1 MRGRFAPFMV
11 GAGLVAL
18 ACVQLAFAVYA
29 AIASEPW
36 LGFSTTAATAAAVGG
51 PLVWAGTSAAE
62 PSRREALLA
71 VLLLWLIVPL
81 VGAIPYALS
90 GGMPVASAIFE
101 SMSGFTAT
109 GATAILDFDSLS
121 PSLFLWRGLTQWFG
135 GVGIIVL
142 FIAVLPQLA
151 IAGRQLFFA
160 EVPGPT
166 HDRLAPRLRSTAG
179 AVITVYLGLTVLCC
193 VAYLLTGQPAF
204 DAIVHALTTVAAAGF
219 SPEPRSFESFAPVVQ
234 WVAVAFMALAGI
246 NFVLQFRTLQGR
258 PRALLRDP
266 EFRAYLAIIGIA
278 GALVTLFLLPTYAFV
293 DAVRHGFFQVLSIL
307 TTTGYASVDY
317 GLWEPPAQAILL
329 VLMFIGGSAG
339 SAAGGVKIVR
349 WLIIGKNTAREV
361 RRSLHPRG
369 VFPVRIGDRIVP
381 EEVLRSVAAF
391 ITLYVGLFA
400 FSTVVLVVLG
410 ADFVTGA
417 TASMATV
424 GNVGPGLGEVGPMGS
439 YGVLHPVSQALL
451 SFNMYAGRLEIL
463 TVFVL
468 AVPSWWAPPRRRRG
482 RAG

>member
-1 MRGRFAPFMV
+1 MRGRFAPFLV

-18 ACVQLAFAVYA
+18 ACVQACFAIYA
-29 AIASEPW
+29 ALAAEPW
-36 LGFSTTAATAAAVGG
+36 LGFTATAATAAAFGV
-51 PLVWAGTSAAE
+51 PLAWTGSAAAE

-81 VGAIPYALS
+81 TGAIPYTVS
-90 GGMPVASAIFE
+90 GGMSLASAIFE

-109 GATAILDFDSLS
+109 GATAILDFDALS

-135 GVGIIVL
+135 GIGIIVL

-166 HDRLAPRLRSTAG
+166 DDRLAPRLRTTAG
-179 AVITVYLGLTVLCC
+179 AVITVYLGLTALCC
-193 VAYLLTGQPAF
+193 AAYLVAGQPAF
-204 DAIVHALTTVAAAGF
+204 DAVVHAFTTVAAAGF
-219 SPEPRSFESFAPVVQ
+219 SPEPRSFESFSPVVH
-234 WVAVAFMALAGI
+234 WVAIVFMMLAGV
-246 NFVLQFRTLQGR
+246 NFVLQFRVLQGR
-258 PRALLRDP
+258 PHTLLRDR
-266 EFRAYLAIIGIA
+266 EFRAYLAIIGV
-278 GALVTLFLLPTYAFV
+278 GGTLVTLFLLPEYALV

-317 GLWEPPAQAILL
+317 GLWEPRAQVILL
-329 VLMFIGGSAG
+329 VLMFVGGSAG

-369 VFPVRIGDRIVP
+369 VFPVRIGERIVP

-410 ADFVTGA
+410 ADFVTGT
-417 TASMATV
+417 TASMATI

-439 YGVLHPVSQALL
+439 YGVLHPASQALL

-468 AVPSWWAPPRRRRG
+468 AAPSWWVPPRRRRG
-482 RAG
+482 GTR

>member
-1 MRGRFAPFMV
+1 MRGRFAPFIV
-11 GAGLVAL
+11 GAGLAAL
-18 ACVQLAFAVYA
+18 ACVQAGFAVYA
-29 AIASEPW
+29 AVAAEPW
-36 LGFSTTAATAAAVGG
+36 AGFAAAAVAAAIVGT
-51 PLVWAGTSAAE
+51 PLVVTGSPEAE
-62 PSRREALLA
+62 PSRREALLT
-71 VLLLWLIVPL
+71 VLLLWLVVPL
-81 VGAIPYALS
+81 FGAIPYAVS
-90 GGMPVASAIFE
+90 GGMPVTSAIFE

-109 GATAILDFDSLS
+109 GATAILDFGTFSR
-121 PSLFLWRGLTQWFG
+121 SLFLWRSLTQWFG

-151 IAGRQLFFA
+151 IAGRQLFFT

-166 HDRLAPRLRSTAG
+166 EDRLSPRLRNTAG
-179 AVITVYLGLTVLCC
+179 AVISVYLGLTALCC
-193 VAYLLTGQPAF
+193 AAYLLVGQPPF
-204 DAIVHALTTVAAAGF
+204 DAVTHAFTTVAAAGF
-219 SPEPRSFESFAPVVQ
+219 SPEPRSFETFTPLVH
-234 WVAVAFMALAGI
+234 WVAIAFMLLAGV
-246 NFVLQFRTLQGR
+246 NFVLQFRALGGR
-258 PRALLRDP
+258 PRALVRDP
-266 EFRAYLAIIGIA
+266 ELRAYLAIIGVA
-278 GALVTLFLLPTYAFV
+278 GVVATLFLLPLYDLS

-317 GLWEPPAQAILL
+317 GAWDPPAQTILL

-400 FSTVVLVVLG
+400 LSTVVLVMLG

-424 GNVGPGLGEVGPMGS
+424 GNVGPGLGDVGPMGS
-439 YGVLHPVSQALL
+439 YGTLHPVSQALL
-451 SFNMYAGRLEIL
+451 TFNMYAGRLEIL

-468 AVPSWWAPPRRRRG
+468 AAPSWWVPPRTRRG
-482 RAG
+482 QRG